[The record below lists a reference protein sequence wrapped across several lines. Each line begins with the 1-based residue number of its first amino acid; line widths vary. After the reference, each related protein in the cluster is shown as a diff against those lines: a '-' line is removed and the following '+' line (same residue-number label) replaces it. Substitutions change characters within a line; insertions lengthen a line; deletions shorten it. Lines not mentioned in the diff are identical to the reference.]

1 MGTVL
6 KKTYAR
12 HIPKGAERFME
23 DGKEYARWKLRGG
36 RTATAEI
43 QVREDGSEYIV
54 IKSILFYA
62 KYRDGSGKQ
71 VVESTGCKDKSSAMA
86 VLAKMERRAEK
97 VRAGLITVAEDR
109 AIDWLDVPLDEMVD
123 DYADHLKA
131 QGVSHRQVP
140 DRRQQLDKI
149 FTECGFTTLRQIDR
163 TAFERWLN
171 LQRDKNMS
179 ASRRNVYHSA
189 IVAFCNWAVSVQRL
203 IANPL
208 SGMRKANEDADKRR
222 VRRSLTVEELQRL
235 IDAARERP
243 LVNAMTVQKGENKG
257 KLLAKVSDEQREWLI
272 GVGRERAIIYKT
284 LVGTG
289 LRRGELAAITV
300 GDVHLD
306 RERPTITLD
315 AAYEKS
321 RRGAIIYL
329 KDSLAKDIAQHLGL
343 RLKELQEY
351 AESIDQPIPYRL
363 PPEMPLFDVPKTL
376 SRVLDKDMEFA
387 GIPKFNEEGEVFD
400 VHAFRTTFCSHM
412 AAAGVP
418 LHLIQAAMRHSDPKL
433 TMRAYTDF
441 TLLDIQGAVNGLP
454 EISLDGDSNQDDST
468 EEGQ

>member
-1 MGTVL
+1 MGTIL

-43 QVREDGSEYIV
+43 QVRDDGSEYIV

-62 KYRDGSGKQ
+62 KYRDGSGQQ
-71 VVESTGCKDKSSAMA
+71 VVESTGCKDKSAAMA

-109 AIDWLDVPLDEMVD
+109 AIDWLDIPLGEMVE
-123 DYADHLKA
+123 DYAAHLKA
-131 QGVSHRQVP
+131 QGVSKRQVP
-140 DRRQQLDKI
+140 DRKQQLDKI
-149 FTECGFTTLRQIDR
+149 FTDCGFTTLRQIDR

-171 LQRDKNMS
+171 LQTEKNMS

-208 SGMRKANEDADKRR
+208 SGMKKANEDADKRH
-222 VRRSLTVEELQRL
+222 VRRALTAEELQRL

-243 LVNAMTVQKGENKG
+243 LVNAMTVQKGDNKG
-257 KLLAKVSDEQREWLI
+257 KLLATVSDEQREWLI

-306 RERPTITLD
+306 TERPTISLG
-315 AAYEKS
+315 AAHEKS
-321 RRGAIIYL
+321 RRGATIYL
-329 KDSLAKDIAQHLGL
+329 KNSLADDIAKHLDL
-343 RLKELQEY
+343 RLKSLQQY
-351 AESIDQPIPYRL
+351 AESIDEPIPCRL
-363 PPEMPLFDVPKTL
+363 SPEMPLFDVPKTL
-376 SRVLDKDMEFA
+376 SRVLDKDLEFA
-387 GIPKFNEEGEVFD
+387 GIPKYNGNGEVFD

-412 AAAGVP
+412 AATGVP
-418 LHLIQAAMRHSDPKL
+418 IQTAYVAMRHSDPKL
-433 TMRAYTDF
+433 TMKSYTDF
-441 TLLDIQGAVNGLP
+441 DLLDIRGAINGLP
-454 EISLDGDSNQDDST
+454 EISLDGDSKQDDSA